1 MRKRLLSF
9 VLAVLMI
16 ASLLPAAV
24 LAADIVDS
32 GTCGAEGDGSNLTW
46 MLDSKGA
53 LTIRGTGEMA
63 HYGKNYRDACLR
75 APWPKDIK
83 TVTIENG
90 VTSIG
95 GYAFYSCEEL
105 AAITIPDS
113 VTSIGM
119 SAFEDC
125 ESLAAITIP
134 DGVTRISQNA
144 FSSCRNL
151 TDIVIPKSVT
161 SIGTF
166 AFYYCRKL
174 TAIIIPGNVTS
185 IENRAFSACDAL
197 KDIYY
202 AGSEAQWTSAITDRA
217 AAGIADSVTIHCN
230 YPYDAHTFGGWTVVS
245 AATCTVPG
253 VEKRACTDAGCKETQ
268 SREIAALGHDWDWD
282 HAVITK
288 AATETEAG
296 EETYTCTRCGGTKVE
311 EIPALTT
318 ESGTCGENLT
328 WTLDSEKTLTVS
340 GTGYMRF
347 EGMST
352 VGPWGYSVKKAIIG
366 EGVLNIDNCAF
377 WECVDLES
385 VQLPSTLKS
394 IGDKAFQYCT
404 SLKEITIPASV
415 EEMDHPFISCESLQG
430 FHVAADNPNYCDV
443 NGVLMSKDQTKLY
456 FYPLGRPDT
465 SYTVPSTVQS
475 IEYCSFSDSQ
485 MLKTVTIPGT
495 VKKIDINAFMYS
507 KQLQQVSLSTG
518 LERIGTFA
526 FAFCPELKTMTIPGS
541 VEFDYE
547 DWHDQNYCG
556 GSMFYEC
563 ESLES
568 VVFQEGVTSI
578 PNAFYG
584 AEKLK
589 TVSIPSTVE
598 SMSTGFSSCGKLEEI
613 SVADG
618 NANFCSVNGI
628 LFNKDRSELLVYP
641 GGKAADSYRIPDTV
655 IHIGESAFYGCTR
668 LKTVS
673 IPASVSG
680 VGRCAFGGI
689 SLKEILVDEQ
699 NAAFCSTDGV
709 LFDKGKTELI
719 RYPAGKVATSYQIP
733 TSVTSVSDGAFTYC
747 CHLKT
752 IAIPKGITKFTD
764 WVFMYCD
771 NLEDVYY
778 TGTEAQWNAI
788 EIGHANDAL
797 INATKHY
804 NAEIHDFGAW
814 TVTKAA
820 TCTETGL
827 RTRACTD
834 AGCSKVETAVIPALG
849 HTEAVDAAKAAT
861 CTETGLTEGKHC
873 SVCGA
878 ILTVQEKTDALGHAW
893 DNGKVTKEPTE
904 TETGVKTFT
913 CTRCG
918 ETKTEVIPALSHEHS
933 YKAVV
938 TAPTCTAKG
947 YTTHT
952 CACGDSY
959 VDTYTDA
966 LGHAWDNGKV
976 TKPATETEDGVKTF
990 TCTRCGETKTEVIPA
1005 LSHEHSYKDVVTAP
1019 TCTEKGYTTHTCSC
1033 GESYVDTYV
1042 DALGHAWDSG
1052 KVTKPATETEDGVK
1066 TFTCTRC
1073 GETKTEV
1080 IPATGVV
1087 DVTEMFTDVSHS
1099 WADDGIQY
1107 CVTHQ
1112 LMSGIGNNLFGPK
1125 LTTTRAQI
1133 VQILYNLEGEPKV
1146 SGTTPFT
1153 DLTQDWY
1160 QDAILWA
1167 YQTGVVAG
1175 TSSTTFEPDRPVTRE
1190 QIAVILME
1198 YMTRVLKLER
1208 TWTPADLSTFPDADS
1223 VSDWAKDAMADA
1235 VGLGLISGASNGGQT
1250 CLEPQG
1256 SATREQV
1263 ATILMEFC
1271 KNVKK

>member
-75 APWPKDIK
+75 APWPTDIK

-113 VTSIGM
+113 VTSIGTY
-119 SAFEDC
+119 AFYSCD
-125 ESLAAITIP
+125 SLTAITIP
-134 DGVTRISQNA
+134 DGVTRISEGA
-144 FSSCRNL
+144 FSCWNL

-161 SIGTF
+161 SIGVS
-166 AFYYCRKL
+166 AFYDCRKL

-185 IENRAFSACDAL
+185 IGKRAFSGCDAL

-202 AGSEAQWTSAITDRA
+202 AGSEAQWTSAITDR
-217 AAGIADSVTIHCN
+217 GTVELGDDVTVHCN

-282 HAVITK
+282 HAEITK
-288 AATETEAG
+288 AATETEDG

-578 PNAFYG
+578 PSAFYG

-598 SMSTGFSSCGKLEEI
+598 SMSTDFSLCGKLEEI

-918 ETKTEVIPALSHEHS
+918 ETRTEVIPALSHEHS
-933 YKAVV
+933 YKDVV

-959 VDTYTDA
+959 VDTYVDA

-976 TKPATETEDGVKTF
+976 TKEPTETETGVKTF
-990 TCTRCGETKTEVIPA
+990 TCTRCGETKTE
-1005 LSHEHSYKDVVTAP
+1005 T
-1019 TCTEKGYTTHTCSC
+1019 
-1033 GESYVDTYV
+1033 
-1042 DALGHAWDSG
+1042 
-1052 KVTKPATETEDGVK
+1052 
-1066 TFTCTRC
+1066 
-1073 GETKTEV
+1073 
-1080 IPATGVV
+1080 IPATGVM
-1087 DVTEMFTDVSHS
+1087 DVTKMFTDVSHS

-1160 QDAILWA
+1160 QDAVLWA

-1175 TSSTTFEPDRPVTRE
+1175 TSSTTFEPDLPVTRE

-1198 YMTRVLKLER
+1198 YVTRVLKLER
-1208 TWTPADLSTFPDADS
+1208 TWTPADLSIFPDADS

-1250 CLEPQG
+1250 YLEPQG